1 MENPVHVEGHKVA
14 KTNIPETT
22 QGGREQRWILNVAM
36 QMHRRDVYGPKARNG
51 PEPYGP
57 DRRRSVAEKALEFR
71 HPGQLD
77 AVDGATME
85 FQGKQP
91 RARSVDL

>member
-36 QMHRRDVYGPKARNG
+36 QMQTLP
-51 PEPYGP
+51 
-57 DRRRSVAEKALEFR
+57 AL
-71 HPGQLD
+71 G
-77 AVDGATME
+77 T
-85 FQGKQP
+85 KI
-91 RARSVDL
+91 